1 MAIYRSVYLSF
12 WEDSKIADSFT
23 PEDKLFMLY
32 CLTNSHTNIIGC
44 YEISIKQIAYEIG
57 YSKEAIELLLTRF
70 ITIHKNIDYDYD
82 TRELFVKNW
91 YKYNWTSS
99 EKLEKNVISN
109 ISKIKSKKFK
119 EELID
124 IYNSRD
130 TLSIPYIDTMDTT
143 DTITNTINYNDI
155 IKEIID
161 YLNMKTKK
169 NYRNNN
175 KETIKHI
182 KARLNEN
189 YTIEDFKKVIDNQ
202 CEKWMNTNMEDYLRP
217 QTLFGTKF
225 ESYLNTNPNTNNY
238 NKNPQKTTYELPE
251 FE

>member
-1 MAIYRSVYLSF
+1 MAIYRSIYLSF
-12 WEDSKIADSFT
+12 WDDPKIADSFT

-44 YEISIKQIAYEIG
+44 YEISVKQMAYEIG
-57 YSKEAIELLLTRF
+57 YSKESIELLLNRF

-82 TRELFVKNW
+82 THELFIKNW

-109 ISKIKSKKFK
+109 ISKVKSKKFR

-130 TLSIPYIDTMDTT
+130 TLSIPYIYPMDTS
-143 DTITNTINYNDI
+143 DTITNTNSNTINYNNM

-169 NYRNNN
+169 NYRSNN

-182 KARLNEN
+182 KARINEE
-189 YTIEDFKKVIDNQ
+189 YKIEDFKKVIDNQ

-225 ESYLNTNPNTNNY
+225 ESYLNTNNYY
-238 NKNPQKTTYELPE
+238 NKPQKPSYELPT
-251 FE
+251 FN

>member
-1 MAIYRSVYLSF
+1 MAIYRSIYLSF
-12 WEDSKIADSFT
+12 WDDTKIADSFT

-57 YSKEAIELLLTRF
+57 YSKEAIELLLNRF

-82 TRELFVKNW
+82 THELFVKNW

-109 ISKIKSKKFK
+109 ISKVKSKKFK

-143 DTITNTINYNDI
+143 DTITNTNSINYNHI
-155 IKEIID
+155 IKETID
-161 YLNMKTKK
+161 YLNIKTQK

-182 KARLNEN
+182 TARIKED
-189 YTIEDFKKVIDNQ
+189 YTIEDFKKVIDIQ
-202 CEKWMNTNMEDYLRP
+202 CEKWLNTTMEDYLRP

-225 ESYLNTNPNTNNY
+225 ESYLNAKIIT
-238 NKNPQKTTYELPE
+238 KGQKQECSLPE
-251 FE
+251 FD